1 MIASRRLS
9 SNFAV
14 QRAVEWAVELRKPIV
29 IFEPLRIGY
38 HWASDR
44 IHRFI
49 IDGMADNAA
58 QIAAQIAALKNRGVV
73 YYRYIEPTPDADKG
87 LLAALAQ

>member
-58 QIAAQIAALKNRGVV
+58 QIAALKNRGVV